1 MAVCNPSWKFWAA
14 AFPAMFL
21 GPMSSDGNSKVILM
35 SVPLLTQFHT
45 VLYTISNPIIADAFP
60 PSKQSL
66 AGGVFNIMSQIG
78 NSVGLTVGAVI
89 ATSVTASQVTVGEEA
104 ESGNEAAL

>member
-21 GPMSSDGNSKVILM
+21 GPMSSDGNSQAILT
-35 SVPLLTQFHT
+35 SVPLLIQLHP
-45 VLYTISNPIIADAFP
+45 VLYTISNLIIANAFL

-66 AGGVFNIMSQIG
+66 AGGVFNTMSQIG

-89 ATSVTASQVTVGEEA
+89 GGSVTASQVTIGEA
-104 ESGNEAAL
+104 